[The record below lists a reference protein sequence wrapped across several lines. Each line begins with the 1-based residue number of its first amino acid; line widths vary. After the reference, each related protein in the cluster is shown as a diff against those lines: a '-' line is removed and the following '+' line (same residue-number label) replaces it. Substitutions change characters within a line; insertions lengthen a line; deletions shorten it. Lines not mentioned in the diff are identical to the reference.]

1 MSSLETSDLT
11 RLCAGSKYFV
21 SELGFNHCFRDV
33 ADIISR
39 AIPETFATSET
50 IESEEF
56 GSLPVKKAKGEGGR
70 SDLATRLGNNYYN
83 DYVRYVDWLAYI
95 CSTKYETES
104 FNMLKFTFLLSL
116 IKLGQFLPLY
126 KNLDSF

>member
-83 DYVRYVDWLAYI
+83 DYNVRGKKSVKSLANV
-95 CSTKYETES
+95 CQKPA
-104 FNMLKFTFLLSL
+104 L
-116 IKLGQFLPLY
+116 IKIKKTQLQKVKINNIIRANIELCEY
-126 KNLDSF
+126 